1 MKTMQKLIMMMM
13 VVVMGGMMASCGSD
27 DDDSSVG
34 VYTLQCVLV
43 DQGQLSDYDV
53 QLVNAM
59 LQESETKF
67 PNTTLEI
74 AKAALD
80 QSMKASL
87 STFAKMPNCTVE
99 FRLKDST
106 GKVVYSRQLVVKDG
120 QATIK

>member
-74 AKAALD
+74 A
-80 QSMKASL
+80 
-87 STFAKMPNCTVE
+87 
-99 FRLKDST
+99 
-106 GKVVYSRQLVVKDG
+106 
-120 QATIK
+120 